1 MHIEFSLP
9 GGNIGNTVIIF
20 EVDMNSSVYIDNKG
34 NDILF
39 PGKGTTQGLNDI
51 MLTAETQY

>member
-39 PGKGTTQGLNDI
+39 LGKGPT
-51 MLTAETQY
+51 

>member
-39 PGKGTTQGLNDI
+39 LGKGPTQGLNDI
-51 MLTAETQY
+51 MLTAENQY